1 MELQDTL
8 IANKNG
14 HKIVI
19 DKNAYIIRQ
28 DISGNREVIGAGG
41 NQTGDNIKIT
51 EDSEITIK
59 QYIDESIGQVDEILD
74 TINGD

>member
-14 HKIVI
+14 HKIVV

-28 DISGNREVIGAGG
+28 DICGNREVIGAGG

-51 EDSEITIK
+51 EDSEYTIK